1 MSNSIQSKEFKFFW
15 SVCAS
20 LNINL
25 YSSLPIQWCSHGV
38 HWRYVISCCLPTIH
52 KRKTIVLYD
61 FLQLSKRH
69 YLWYTVRWRYNQKQ
83 VFEYNKTLVHFL
95 FSVSIWF
102 TSIWY
107 CPKSTWTLLKFFI
120 VWHFWMLRHL
130 VILKK
135 KTIWWNRC
143 YLLFLTI
150 LLGIA
155 NKELGCSVKSPAITS
170 TTFWTFSI
178 CKMQYVFQAIKTDYE
193 IQT

>member
-1 MSNSIQSKEFKFFW
+1 MPTYQSFPTLIVFLNNTVVIIHSTLICPYRQVSNSIQSKEFKFFW

-69 YLWYTVRWRYNQKQ
+69 YLLYTVRWRYNQKQ

-107 CPKSTWTLLKFFI
+107 CPKSTWTLLEFFI

-130 VILKK
+130 VIFIPKK
-135 KTIWWNRC
+135 NPMMK
-143 YLLFLTI
+143 
-150 LLGIA
+150 
-155 NKELGCSVKSPAITS
+155 
-170 TTFWTFSI
+170 
-178 CKMQYVFQAIKTDYE
+178 
-193 IQT
+193 